1 MLQSRF
7 FRNSLKIIAVLLI
20 IYLVTKVSFLLNPV
34 VSIVKILA
42 LPFMLAGFFYYM
54 FRPSINYLSSRKLN
68 RSASILLLY
77 FLLTA
82 FIIVLSLLVWPL
94 LRTQLQTLLDNIPQ
108 LVSGF
113 QSQLNQLQDSKLFS
127 MIGSKGTDWTQ
138 NLTKYL
144 DQSITYVTN
153 YVTNSV
159 SAFTNF
165 LFVVSTVPF
174 ILYYFLKEG
183 NKLPKR
189 ILKLVPR
196 AYRRDVKVALH
207 DMDTALSGYIVGRVM
222 ITSLLALM
230 MYIGFL
236 FIGLPYSLLL
246 AVVSLFFNLIP
257 YIGQF
262 LGAVPCLIVGFIDS
276 PTTAVWV
283 LVIILVAQQIEGNLL
298 APHIYGKR
306 LDVHPLTTVVLVLV
320 GGDLLGIVGIL
331 AALPIYLVV
340 KIIVVL
346 IYRLFLA
353 DKVEEFVE

>member
-20 IYLVTKVSFLLNPV
+20 IFLTTKVSFLLNPII
-34 VSIVKILA
+34 SMIKILA

-54 FRPSINYLSSRKLN
+54 FRPLVNYLTRRKVN
-68 RSASILLLY
+68 RSAAILLLY
-77 FLLTA
+77 FVLAGFITLLA
-82 FIIVLSLLVWPL
+82 ILVWPL
-94 LRTQLQTLLDNIPQ
+94 LRTQVQNLMNNIPQ

-113 QSQLNQLQDSKLFS
+113 QIQLNQLQDSRFFS
-127 MIGSKGTDWTQ
+127 MLGPNETDWTQ

-144 DQSITYVTN
+144 DSSITYVTN
-153 YVTNSV
+153 YLSNSV

-165 LFVVSTVPF
+165 LFVISTVPF
-174 ILYYFLKEG
+174 ILYYMLKEG
-183 NKLPKR
+183 GKLSKAV
-189 ILKLVPR
+189 LKVTPR
-196 AYRRDVKVALH
+196 AYRKDVKEALS
-207 DMDTALSGYIVGRVM
+207 DMDGALSGYIVGRVI

-262 LGAVPCLIVGFIDS
+262 LGAIPCLIVGFIDS
-276 PTTAVWV
+276 PTTAIWV

-331 AALPIYLVV
+331 AALPIYLVA

-346 IYRLFLA
+346 LYRLFLA
-353 DKVEEFVE
+353 EKVEEFVE

>member
-1 MLQSRF
+1 MLQNRF

-20 IYLVTKVSFLLNPV
+20 IYLITKVSFLLNPI

-54 FRPSINYLSSRKLN
+54 LRPLVNYLTQRKLN

-77 FLLTA
+77 LALA
-82 FIIVLSLLVWPL
+82 GFITILGILVWPL
-94 LRTQLQTLLDNIPQ
+94 LRTQVQNLLNNIPQ

-113 QSQLNQLQDSKLFS
+113 QFQLNLLQESRWFS
-127 MIGSKGTDWTQ
+127 MFGPSETEWTQ
-138 NLTKYL
+138 NLAKYL
-144 DQSITYVTN
+144 DSGITYITN
-153 YVTNSV
+153 YLSNSL

-165 LFVVSTVPF
+165 LFVLSTVPF
-174 ILYYFLKEG
+174 ILYYMLKEG
-183 NKLPKR
+183 HKLPKS
-189 ILKLVPR
+189 ILKVTPR
-196 AYRRDVKVALH
+196 AYRRDIKTALSE
-207 DMDTALSGYIVGRVM
+207 MDAALSGYIVGRVM

-246 AVVSLFFNLIP
+246 AVISLFFNLIP

-262 LGAVPCLIVGFIDS
+262 LGAIPCLIVGFIDS

-331 AALPIYLVV
+331 ASLPIYLVL
-340 KIIVVL
+340 KIITVL

-353 DKVEEFVE
+353 EKVEEFVE

>member
-20 IYLVTKVSFLLNPV
+20 IFLITKVSFLLNPL

-42 LPFMLAGFFYYM
+42 LPFMLAGFFYYT
-54 FRPSINYLSSRKLN
+54 FRPIVNYMTGRNLN
-68 RSASILLLY
+68 RSAAILLLY
-77 FLLTA
+77 FVITGFLTVM
-82 FIIVLSLLVWPL
+82 ILLVWPL
-94 LRTQLQTLLDNIPQ
+94 LRTQVQNLMNNLPQ
-108 LVSGF
+108 MIHGF
-113 QSQLNQLQDSKLFS
+113 QTQLNELQESRLFNYIDSS
-127 MIGSKGTDWTQ
+127 GSDWTQ

-144 DQSITYVTN
+144 DSGVTYVTN
-153 YVTNSV
+153 YLSNSL
-159 SAFTNF
+159 SAFTNL
-165 LFVVSTVPF
+165 LFVLSTVPF
-174 ILYYFLKEG
+174 ILYYMLKESK
-183 NKLPKR
+183 KLPKSV
-189 ILKLVPR
+189 LKVTPR
-196 AYRRDVKVALH
+196 SYRRDVKKALV
-207 DMDTALSGYIVGRVM
+207 DMDSALSGYIVGRVI

-236 FIGLPYSLLL
+236 IIGLPYSLLL

-276 PTTAVWV
+276 PTTAIWV
-283 LVIILVAQQIEGNLL
+283 LVVILVAQQIEGNLL

-340 KIIVVL
+340 KIVVVL
-346 IYRLFLA
+346 LYRLFLQE
-353 DKVEEFVE
+353 KVEEFVE